1 MPAVGPAVASGTK
14 AIDVEATAAEVSGV
28 GVVVA
33 AVAVAFCWP
42 DAVGDAVATS
52 PGLEGQQPYEHPTR
66 RTFIGRHTSERMK

>member
-1 MPAVGPAVASGTK
+1 MASGTK

-42 DAVGDAVATS
+42 DAVGDAVADVA
-52 PGLEGQQPYEHPTR
+52 GV
-66 RTFIGRHTSERMK
+66 GRPATI